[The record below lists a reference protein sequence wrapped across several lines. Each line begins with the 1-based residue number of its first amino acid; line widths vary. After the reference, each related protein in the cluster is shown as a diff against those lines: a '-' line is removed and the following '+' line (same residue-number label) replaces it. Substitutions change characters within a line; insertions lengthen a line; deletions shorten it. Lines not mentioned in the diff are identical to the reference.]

1 MVERLES
8 HQPGK
13 IRIWTGLDR
22 SWLYEIYHFLAANK
36 DTAADE
42 HGVKSM
48 RPPRSH
54 AQPERVALNEG
65 GWFTACLGGEKEWTS
80 NVPQRARHATR
91 NKYEEDGESFPS
103 WPNMPALTGF
113 FPEIQRILRPF
124 SDDVF
129 TEEGRITL
137 FAVALWPGLH
147 SGVFLNRVTGVNW
160 VEWVCSLPGL
170 SNPEVCGVSAGMWHF
185 RSLLLCLVVF
195 PGSRK
200 TTVPESLSPDERE

>member
-1 MVERLES
+1 MSMGWNRCALLVPMLSRSVWHWTRADDLLHALAEKKNGRQTRPNVRVMPLATNTRKM
-8 HQPGK
+8 GK
-13 IRIWTGLDR
+13 VSQAGRICRCWQ
-22 SWLYEIYHFLAANK
+22 A
-36 DTAADE
+36 
-42 HGVKSM
+42 
-48 RPPRSH
+48 
-54 AQPERVALNEG
+54 
-65 GWFTACLGGEKEWTS
+65 
-80 NVPQRARHATR
+80 
-91 NKYEEDGESFPS
+91 
-103 WPNMPALTGF
+103 F

-147 SGVFLNRVTGVNW
+147 SGAAPVFLNRVTGVNW
-160 VEWVCSLPGL
+160 VEWVCSLPSL